1 MKPYRIA
8 LSALALAL
16 ALTACGAKEAPES
29 APGLPSSSERAASP
43 PASSSAAP
51 SPAAQPEEAVLADSL
66 GNTVRVPAP
75 PRVVCL
81 YGSYSDAWLSA
92 GGTLAG
98 TTEDAVK
105 ERGLDVG
112 GAEIVG
118 TVKEPSAEKIIA
130 LEPDVVILSADVAA
144 QQDMVDVLESAG
156 LPCLSYRADTFAD
169 YAAMME
175 QFCAATGRP
184 ERYQE
189 TVGKAEAQI
198 KAAKEAYGFSEDGP
212 RVLLMRAFSTGV
224 KAKTDD
230 ELAGAILKDLGCRN
244 IADEHPSMLEDL
256 SLEEVIGAE
265 PEFIFVTTMG
275 SEEKALDY
283 LYSLIEKNPAWSGL
297 EAVQEGRFLVLPKDL
312 FHYKPNARW
321 GESYEYLG
329 RLLHGQEPDLD

>member
-1 MKPYRIA
+1 MRFDKTA
-8 LSALALAL
+8 LTALALAL
-16 ALTACGAKEAPES
+16 VLAACGTENAPQS
-29 APGLPSSSERAASP
+29 PSGLPSGGEEAG
-43 PASSSAAP
+43 ASSLAEP
-51 SPAAQPEEAVLADSL
+51 KEAVLTDSL
-66 GNTVRVPAP
+66 GSQISLPRN

-112 GAEIVG
+112 DAEIVG

-144 QQDMVDVLESAG
+144 QQDMADVLESAG
-156 LPCLSYRADTFAD
+156 LPCLSYRVDDFSD

-175 QFCAATGRP
+175 QFCQATGQP

-189 TVGKAEAQI
+189 TAGKAEARM
-198 KAAKEAYGFSEDGP
+198 KAAKEAYGFAAGQGP

-230 ELAGAILKDLGCRN
+230 ELAGAILKDLGCQN

-256 SLEEVIGAE
+256 SLEEVIEAG

-275 SEEKALDY
+275 SEEKALAY
-283 LYSLIEKNPAWSGL
+283 LDSLMANNPAWSGL
-297 EAVQEGRFLVLPKDL
+297 EAVKEGRYLVLPKEL